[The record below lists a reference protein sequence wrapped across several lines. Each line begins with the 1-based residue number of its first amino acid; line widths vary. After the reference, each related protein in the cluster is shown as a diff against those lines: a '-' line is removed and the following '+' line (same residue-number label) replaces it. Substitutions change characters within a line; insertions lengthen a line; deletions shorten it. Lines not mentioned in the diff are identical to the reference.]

1 MPMAGTSS
9 GGSAAWDARR
19 RHPGAL
25 LAALVVTL
33 GVPLLLVSP
42 ARQATPHVSTPAP
55 TWLRLLPLPDE
66 RPSARQAPSPTVA
79 AAQPPVRMR
88 PVRPLAP
95 LTSSAAASPAPR
107 PAPQDPQPITVT
119 SPPVMATPAPAP
131 APVASAPPPPLRLG
145 DDVMRQAARD
155 SIAET
160 RRLAAEAGLPAER
173 DRSSDERLAGAVE
186 QAVKPDCLASNA
198 GGSLLSIPLIALQAL
213 RQKCN

>member
-9 GGSAAWDARR
+9 GAWDARR

-33 GVPLLLVSP
+33 GVPLLLVP
-42 ARQATPHVSTPAP
+42 HAREIAPHLNTPAP

-66 RPSARQAPSPTVA
+66 RPSARQAPSPTFA

-88 PVRPLAP
+88 PARPLP
-95 LTSSAAASPAPR
+95 QPTTPATATPTPR
-107 PAPQDPQPITVT
+107 PAAHDPQPITVT
-119 SPPVMATPAPAP
+119 SPQVLAAPAP
-131 APVASAPPPPLRLG
+131 SASAPPPPLRLG

-155 SIAET
+155 SITET
-160 RRLAAEAGLPAER
+160 RRLAAEAGLPEER
-173 DRSSDERLAGAVE
+173 DRSSGERLAGAVE

-213 RQKCN
+213 RQKCK

>member
-1 MPMAGTSS
+1 MTGASS
-9 GGSAAWDARR
+9 GGHATWDARR

-88 PVRPLAP
+88 PVRPLP
-95 LTSSAAASPAPR
+95 PPTSSAAASPAPR
-107 PAPQDPQPITVT
+107 PAPDDPQPITVT
-119 SPPVMATPAPAP
+119 SPQVAAAP

-173 DRSSDERLAGAVE
+173 DRSSGERLAGAVE

-198 GGSLLSIPLIALQAL
+198 GGSLLSIPIIALQAL
-213 RQKCN
+213 RQKCK